1 MFRRL
6 FGGSKFLKKMNT
18 LMELYS
24 CSHNAP
30 STYQQLLD
38 LKPLIR
44 TEGERAL
51 FELNRAALLYDM
63 RQFREA
69 ADVVLEIRSLNPE
82 FDAKC
87 AVVKMKIIRHVRD
100 RSNIQTDWNQA
111 ERSCIWRAD

>member
-38 LKPLIR
+38 LKLKML
-44 TEGERAL
+44 E
-51 FELNRAALLYDM
+51 
-63 RQFREA
+63 
-69 ADVVLEIRSLNPE
+69 DVKH
-82 FDAKC
+82 AG
-87 AVVKMKIIRHVRD
+87 
-100 RSNIQTDWNQA
+100 
-111 ERSCIWRAD
+111 